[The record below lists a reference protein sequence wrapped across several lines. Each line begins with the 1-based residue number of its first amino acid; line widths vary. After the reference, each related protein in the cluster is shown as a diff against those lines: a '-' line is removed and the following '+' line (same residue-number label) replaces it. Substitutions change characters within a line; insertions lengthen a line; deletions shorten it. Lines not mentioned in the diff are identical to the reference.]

1 MIRQVQNT
9 GGKPGLYTK
18 DFLVASF
25 ANFLFFSNVNAFNL
39 LPLYIKDLGGTEAQI
54 GGIMGMY
61 QVAAILMQPLAGV
74 AIDRL
79 GRRWFMVIGAAS
91 ALVTS
96 LAFGFSKH
104 LGVHFLFLR
113 FLQGFGY
120 SAFFIANFTFIAELA
135 PPGRRAEAMGVFG
148 ISGLVTIALAPA
160 TGEVIIEAFGYRPFF
175 FVTAT
180 LAAVALGVSLSLR
193 DPERSQAL
201 IPELA
206 VDRFFSRRRLLV
218 PILVSFSFGVGLG
231 TVFVFLPPYA
241 KTLALGRI
249 GPFYIFYTLAAIG
262 VRFFGGRLSDRF
274 GRRRVILPG
283 LILQALGS
291 FWLSYPRPWFA
302 LWVIGLL
309 IGGAHGCLYP
319 ALSAL
324 VVDLAGDRGRGRVL
338 GVFSAAVLCGSAFG
352 SLAFGVVAHFLGF
365 PAIFLLVGGIILFG
379 FAAFSLWGGA

>member
-1 MIRQVQNT
+1 MIGQVQNT

-25 ANFLFFSNVNAFNL
+25 ANLLFFSNVNAFNL
-39 LPLYIKDLGGTEAQI
+39 LPLYIRDLGGTEAQI

-79 GRRWFMVIGAAS
+79 GRRWFMVVGAAS
-91 ALVTS
+91 ALFAS

-104 LGVHFLFLR
+104 LGAHFFFLR
-113 FLQGFGY
+113 FLQGVGY

-160 TGEVIIEAFGYRPFF
+160 TGELIIEAFGYRPFF
-175 FVTAT
+175 FITAT

-193 DPERSQAL
+193 DPERGRAL
-201 IPELA
+201 TPELA
-206 VDRFFSRRRLLV
+206 FDRFFSRRRLLV

-241 KTLALGRI
+241 KALALGRI

-283 LILQALGS
+283 LILQAVGS
-291 FWLSYPRPWFA
+291 LWLSYPHPWFA
-302 LWVIGLL
+302 LRVIGLL
-309 IGGAHGCLYP
+309 IGGAHGFLYP

-324 VVDLAGDRGRGRVL
+324 VVDLGGDGGRGRVL

-352 SLAFGVVAHFLGF
+352 SLTFGVVAHFLGF
-365 PAIFLLVGGIILFG
+365 PAIFLLAAGIILLG
-379 FAAFSLWGGA
+379 FVAFSLWGEA